1 MVIAVTKTQILL
13 AFGGNLPSPAGEPRA
28 TIAAAVAALEARG
41 FELVSA
47 SAHYRTPAVTLEE
60 GVVSPPYVNAAAHFR
75 TSLTADEVL
84 AATQET
90 EREFGRMPAAR
101 WTARPLDIDL
111 LAYGDAILPD
121 AAQWRSV
128 AGSADPAAILPEPV
142 VPHPRLH
149 LRGFVLA
156 PLLDIAPA
164 WQHPVLGKTVRD
176 MAADAKADG
185 AFEGI
190 EKLA

>member
-1 MVIAVTKTQILL
+1 M
-13 AFGGNLPSPAGEPRA
+13 PSPAGEPRA
-28 TIAAAVAALEARG
+28 TIAAAIAALEARG
-41 FELVSA
+41 FELVST

-75 TSLTADEVL
+75 TSMTADEVL
-84 AATQET
+84 ATTQET

-121 AAQWRSV
+121 AAQWRGV

-164 WQHPVLGKTVRD
+164 WQHPVLGTTVRD